1 MDDTFLSLNKY
12 PSFGKLE
19 SKNKIFIVEK
29 INEIIRK
36 GIQEKWYIN
45 KNELIINETPLAN
58 GSNSVIYKC
67 KWRNLEIVIK
77 RPKTKK
83 ISILLDI
90 LKEIEIWS
98 TLRHPNLV
106 QFLGISFN
114 LLDEDFLILLERV
127 RGTNL
132 KEYIKPTLSLNI
144 KYKICN
150 QLINAIHFLHTCNPP
165 VIYRDLKPE
174 NIMIDEYNNVKLID
188 FGLSRFMPQESIYKL
203 SGETGTLRYMAPE
216 VYLSQDYDLKVD
228 VYSFGLI
235 MYYIFTN
242 KIPFKEY
249 NKYTIDAYFTNPEL
263 IFNTDKIKNKEI
275 RHCINMCIQKNR
287 GMRWSSSEVIHWF
300 NEHNINQ
307 SCLIS

>member
-1 MDDTFLSLNKY
+1 MEDTFLVLNKY

-19 SKNKIFIVEK
+19 IPNKHFILDK
-29 INEIIRK
+29 INEIIKK
-36 GIQEKWYIN
+36 GIKEKWYIN
-45 KNELIINETPLAN
+45 KNELIIDETPIAN
-58 GSNSVIYKC
+58 GSNSIIYKC
-67 KWRNLEIVIK
+67 IWRNLEIVIK
-77 RPKTKK
+77 KPKTNK

-114 LLDEDFLILLERV
+114 LLEEDFLILLERV
-127 RGTNL
+127 NGSNL

-150 QLINAIHFLHTCNPP
+150 QLINAIYFLHTCNPP

-174 NIMIDEYNNVKLID
+174 NIMIDEYHNVKLID
-188 FGLSRFMPQESIYKL
+188 FGLSRFLPHESNYKL

-228 VYSFGLI
+228 VYSFGLL

-242 KIPFKEY
+242 NIPFKDY
-249 NKYTIDAYFTNPEL
+249 TKYTIDTYFNNNEL

-275 RHCINMCIQKNR
+275 RHCINMCIKKKKEE
-287 GMRWSSSEVIHWF
+287 RWSSGEVVHWF
-300 NEHNINQ
+300 NENNINQ
-307 SCLIS
+307 SCLIV